1 MMSSEMYGEV
11 QRSNKN
17 KGIEKSYV
25 MVHDSGE
32 GGGRKGLNGEDTHFL
47 SLIVLHFHISCF
59 IFLSFSFFHFP
70 YTYSPSLRLSQIF

>member
-11 QRSNKN
+11 QSSNKN

-32 GGGRKGLNGEDTHFL
+32 GGGRREEGGKD
-47 SLIVLHFHISCF
+47 
-59 IFLSFSFFHFP
+59 
-70 YTYSPSLRLSQIF
+70 